1 MILAV
6 LNDLRRCGKTVITA
20 THDLGRLETDFDGA
34 LYLAEGRKVV
44 PPPGA
49 FVGARVGQLV

>member
-1 MILAV
+1 VLAA
-6 LNDLRRCGKTVITA
+6 LKREGKTVLAA

-34 LYLAEGRKVV
+34 LYLAEGREVP

-49 FVGARVGQLV
+49 FAGMNVGQPVWTG